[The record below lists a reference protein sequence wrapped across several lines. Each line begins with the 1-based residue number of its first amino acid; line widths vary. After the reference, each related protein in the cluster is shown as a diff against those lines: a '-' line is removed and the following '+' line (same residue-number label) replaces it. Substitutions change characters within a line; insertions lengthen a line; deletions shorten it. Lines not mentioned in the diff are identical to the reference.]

1 MAGQLALNK
10 KQGVSGQSVSSS
22 AALTITTV
30 DKDFHTKNLI
40 KEAIQDNDFLKNLT
54 SSQVGICIIRVLDA
68 SLAQKICR
76 VLRIVHTQMFVCQ
89 NLYSI
94 ENLLES
100 NICLFIIVIV
110 TL

>member
-54 SSQVGICIIRVLDA
+54 SSQVGICIIIRVLDA
-68 SLAQKICR
+68 SLAPKICR
-76 VLRIVHTQMFVCQ
+76 VLRIVHTRCLCARTS
-89 NLYSI
+89 LYRKPTS
-94 ENLLES
+94 
-100 NICLFIIVIV
+100 
-110 TL
+110 